1 MLLLKQKKWSAPAT
15 LADVPPAAALPNDS
29 SGGTPS
35 SKKVGMMQAQQRAA
49 WRQSKQSQK
58 AREIAEEGIERYNA
72 LVARGKI
79 SPYVPPSTQP
89 STARS
94 EQARSEI
101 PDLSSMTA
109 TDLARFILRTEQ
121 SEEEEE

>member
-1 MLLLKQKKWSAPAT
+1 
-15 LADVPPAAALPNDS
+15 
-29 SGGTPS
+29 
-35 SKKVGMMQAQQRAA
+35 MMQAQQRAA